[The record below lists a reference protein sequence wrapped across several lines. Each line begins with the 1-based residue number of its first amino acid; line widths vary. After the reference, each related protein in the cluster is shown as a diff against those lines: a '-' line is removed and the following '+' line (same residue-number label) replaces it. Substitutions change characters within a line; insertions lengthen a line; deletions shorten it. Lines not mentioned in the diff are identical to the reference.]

1 MFGAKPLPASPHFKG
16 CPNRLLTPHIAGVS
30 VESQGLVTHGFSC
43 VAQYS
48 THLRSGRVNG
58 AAVPRV
64 LQRRGGALLVDA
76 DEGLAVAACDLAVT
90 ACDLAVTEAI
100 AAALQQGVAIA
111 GVVRSHHC
119 GVVVDPLRAVA
130 AAGMVGRVSPIR
142 RRPCRRRA
150 ASPRSSAPTRWRRCL
165 RAAVPTR

>member
-16 CPNRLLTPHIAGVS
+16 CPNRLLTPHIAGVL
-30 VESQGLVTHGFSC
+30 VESQGLVTHGLSR
-43 VAQYS
+43 VVQYS
-48 THLRSGRVNG
+48 TDLRNGRVNG

-165 RAAVPTR
+165 RAAAPTR

>member
-48 THLRSGRVNG
+48 THLRNGRVNG

-76 DEGLAVAACDLAVT
+76 DEGLAVA